1 MHVLAQLSI
10 TVGWLRGGHPE
21 RFGAAVLLLDYLA
34 GNLANHWQFRDLP
47 MYSITQDLVVM
58 VIFGWLA
65 LRADRWWPI
74 AVTASLA
81 LIVLVRI
88 LGMFNPDLSR
98 FAMLSAVLG
107 FWLLLYTVMLAG
119 VVERRLAGEAA
130 VSEGKTWRRRQP
142 ARPDRPAEN
151 SPEGA
156 APLRPS

>member
-1 MHVLAQLSI
+1 MHILAQLSI

-34 GNLANHWQFRDLP
+34 GNLGNHWQIRDP
-47 MYSITQDLVVM
+47 YMYSITQDLVVM

-81 LIVLVRI
+81 LTILVRI
-88 LGMFNPDLSR
+88 MGMSNPDMSR

-107 FWLLLYTVMLAG
+107 FWLFLYTVVLAG
-119 VVERRLAGEAA
+119 VVERWLAGEAP
-130 VSEGKTWRRRQP
+130 VSRIGPGP
-142 ARPDRPAEN
+142 APCGRPVP
-151 SPEGA
+151 
-156 APLRPS
+156 

>member
-1 MHVLAQLSI
+1 MHILAQLSI

-34 GNLANHWQFRDLP
+34 GNLAHHWGFRDP
-47 MYSITQDLVVM
+47 YMYSVTQDFVVM

-81 LIVLVRI
+81 LTILVRI
-88 LGMFNPDLSR
+88 LGMFDPDLSR

-119 VVERRLAGEAA
+119 VVERRLAGETA
-130 VSEGKTWRRRQP
+130 VSATAVWRSRRR
-142 ARPDRPAEN
+142 A
-151 SPEGA
+151 S
-156 APLRPS
+156 